1 MATRKILI
9 FPDAR
14 LRRKAGPV
22 GEVTDRT
29 RRLAEDM
36 LETMYDAPGIGLA
49 GPQVGAMQRIFV
61 MDCSP
66 KEDDPDPRVFI
77 DPEIV
82 WESDETEQREEGCL
96 SFPGQFADIVRPAKV
111 VATFLDINGDHRE
124 EEFSGIQARCV
135 QHEIDHLGGRLF
147 IDHVSLVKRQLIK
160 RRLAKEMQ
168 ERRTGK

>member
-14 LRRKAGPV
+14 LRRRAEPV

-36 LETMYDAPGIGLA
+36 LETMYEAPGIGLA
-49 GPQVGAMQRIFV
+49 GPQVGAMKRIFV
-61 MDCSP
+61 MDCSS

-82 WESDETEQREEGCL
+82 WESDEVEKREEGCL

-111 VATFLDINGDHRE
+111 VAAFLDIDGEHRE

-135 QHEIDHLGGRLF
+135 QHEIDHLRGRLF
-147 IDHVSLVKRQLIK
+147 IDHISLVKRQLIK
-160 RRLAKEMQ
+160 RKLAKELQ
-168 ERRTGK
+168 ERRAGK

>member
-14 LRRKAGPV
+14 LRRKAEPV

-61 MDCSP
+61 MDCSS

-111 VATFLDINGDHRE
+111 VAAFLDINGEHRE

-135 QHEIDHLGGRLF
+135 QHEIDHLRGRLF

-168 ERRTGK
+168 ERRAGK